1 MATFKFE
8 TKNLNSSN
16 GRKNKK
22 MSKKQFNIEK
32 KRFNKKA
39 YRAYRKKEQERRAK
53 DSKKMD
59 HKKVIDRKYT
69 NARRRKMGICK
80 NNSFNSMSFH
90 DQKNRYGIDFT
101 RGDWDWET
109 DSFII
114 DECI

>member
-1 MATFKFE
+1 MSTFKFE
-8 TKNLNSSN
+8 TKYSNSSN

-22 MSKKQFNIEK
+22 ISKKQFNIGK

-69 NARRRKMGICK
+69 NARRKKMGIYK
-80 NNSFNSMSFH
+80 NNKFNSMSIH
-90 DQKNRYGIDFT
+90 DQKNRYGEDIT
-101 RGDWDWET
+101 RGYWDWTT
-109 DSFII
+109 DCFII